1 VRLVAEIVRDVCSDI
16 RATLPATTDEAGP
29 FLAGMVW
36 MFVIHWALLLL
47 MTWFWMRSVG
57 AH

>member
-1 VRLVAEIVRDVCSDI
+1 VAEIVRDVCSDI

>member
-1 VRLVAEIVRDVCSDI
+1 MRLAVEIVRSLASDL
-16 RATLPATTDEAGP
+16 RATLPSDEHEAGV

-36 MFVIHWALLLL
+36 MFVIHWALLIFVSWLWL
-47 MTWFWMRSVG
+47 KAAG

>member
-1 VRLVAEIVRDVCSDI
+1 MRLVAEIVRDIASDI
-16 RATLPATTDEAGP
+16 RATLPATEEEGGA

-36 MFVIHWALLLL
+36 MFVIHWVLLLAVSYAWL
-47 MTWFWMRSVG
+47 RTTG